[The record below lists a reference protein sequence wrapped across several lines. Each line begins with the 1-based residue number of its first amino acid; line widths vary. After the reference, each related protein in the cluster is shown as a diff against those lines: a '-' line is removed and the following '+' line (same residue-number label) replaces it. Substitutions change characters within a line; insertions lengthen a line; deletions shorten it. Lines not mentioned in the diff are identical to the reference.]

1 MRKLLLVVVAV
12 FVMQSIDAQVR
23 LGFTAGPN
31 YSTQI
36 WNSNTYSMGVSK
48 YRLQY
53 HFGINMDIPV
63 AEDWSINPE
72 FLFSYQGSK
81 LTQENSVLQNQTT
94 TNIGYAKMPVCLQYM
109 IDKEKMFWQF
119 SAGGYISRVGIT
131 NYTFFQNDVNLN
143 SGRLRVGTTTDDQLM
158 PWDYGLRLK
167 AGFEIKKGIGMHFF
181 YDHGI
186 KDISPQMTRAYNRVI
201 GGSLSYMFNLSRAD
215 RYSRY
220 PDYYNY

>member
-1 MRKLLLVVVAV
+1 MKKLLLLVVTV
-12 FVMQSIDAQVR
+12 FALQTTDAQVR
-23 LGFTAGPN
+23 LGFTGGPN

-36 WNSNTYSMGVSK
+36 WTSNTYSMGVSK

-53 HFGINMDIPV
+53 HFGANIDIPV
-63 AEDWSINPE
+63 SEDWSINPE
-72 FLFSYQGSK
+72 ILFSYQGSQ

-94 TNIGYAKMPVCLQYM
+94 TNIGYAKMPVTLQYM

-119 SAGGYISRVGIT
+119 NAGAYISRVGIT
-131 NYTFFQNDVNLN
+131 NYTFLQNDINLN
-143 SGRLRVGTTTDDQLM
+143 SGRLRVGTTTDNQLM
-158 PWDYGLRLK
+158 PWDYGFRVK

-186 KDISPQMTRAYNRVI
+186 KDISPQMTQAYNRVL
-201 GGSLSYMFNLSRAD
+201 GGSLIYMFNLSNAD

>member
-1 MRKLLLVVVAV
+1 MKKLLLVVVTV
-12 FVMQSIDAQVR
+12 FALQSIDAQVR

-36 WNSNTYSMGVSK
+36 WNSNTYSMGVSQ

-53 HFGINMDIPV
+53 HFGLNMDIPV

-94 TNIGYAKMPVCLQYM
+94 TNVGYAKMPVCLQYM

-131 NYTFFQNDVNLN
+131 NYTFLQNDVNLN
-143 SGRLRVGTTTDDQLM
+143 SGRLRVGKTTDDQ
-158 PWDYGLRLK
+158 
-167 AGFEIKKGIGMHFF
+167 IKKGIGMHFF
-181 YDHGI
+181 YDYGI
-186 KDISPQMTRAYNRVI
+186 KDISPQFTRAYNRVL
-201 GGSLSYMFNLSRAD
+201 GGSLSYMFNLSRSD
-215 RYSRY
+215 RFSRY